1 MMGAKFQ
8 PVIPLLL
15 FSGGYR
21 MLCCLNSFPLWRNVP
36 HLFCFGI
43 MLSPDMGLTSA
54 AFLTVLQW
62 CVIFLPFHV
71 LSWFYLLSI
80 AHFWETFDVDFKLSS
95 EVFFC
100 LQWIVDGCAIC
111 IYDSVDHVTSP
122 KHFKFLKIVSW
133 LTTAFSHVSMKSTL
147 RSESFCLDFFFLLLR
162 LKQPR
167 YIWYLANNEKLCLI
181 SGCSVKHHYKTKVI
195 QTCFSTSLMKWLLW
209 LFSSWSHQGTGTIK
223 VMMW

>member
-1 MMGAKFQ
+1 MLLKLISTLKECAS
-8 PVIPLLL
+8 PVLLWDHVITWHGTNFSSVSYCAPVMCHIPAISCPKL
-15 FSGGYR
+15 
-21 MLCCLNSFPLWRNVP
+21 V
-36 HLFCFGI
+36 
-43 MLSPDMGLTSA
+43 LSPQHCT
-54 AFLTVLQW
+54 FLRNFW
-62 CVIFLPFHV
+62 CGFQT
-71 LSWFYLLSI
+71 LLRG
-80 AHFWETFDVDFKLSS
+80 V
-95 EVFFC
+95 FC
-100 LQWIVDGCAIC
+100 LQWIVEGCAIC